1 MQAQQNSAPE
11 WGPYGTV
18 GRTIVRFNLPGDP
31 RLSQLVRLADAI
43 DALTDTVGRCCAWLV
58 LAVIV
63 LLFLQLP
70 LREVVQG
77 GHILANDFGQLT
89 HAAVFMVGLSYALRW
104 DRHVRMDVFYRGM
117 GERARATV
125 NLLGAVLFLLP
136 WCALMA
142 WFGWD
147 YALRSARALETFPD
161 TWSPGYFLFKV
172 FLVSCMSLLGLQGL
186 SMVIR
191 NGIRLFTS
199 TEAA

>member
-117 GERARATV
+117 GERARATRY
-125 NLLGAVLFLLP
+125 P
-136 WCALMA
+136 
-142 WFGWD
+142 
-147 YALRSARALETFPD
+147 ETFPGPARSGAH
-161 TWSPGYFLFKV
+161 SP
-172 FLVSCMSLLGLQGL
+172 SRTMPSA
-186 SMVIR
+186 R
-191 NGIRLFTS
+191 T
-199 TEAA
+199 TEAGTARHRED